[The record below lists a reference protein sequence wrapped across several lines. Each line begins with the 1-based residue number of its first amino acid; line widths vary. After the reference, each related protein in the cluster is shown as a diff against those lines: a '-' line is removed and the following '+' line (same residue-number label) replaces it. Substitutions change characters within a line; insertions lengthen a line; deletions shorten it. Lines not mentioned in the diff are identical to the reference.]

1 MTITETIT
9 NTTKALPEWSLSTLK
24 TGNDAILAA
33 TKRVV
38 EAFEPAANL
47 IPKTPLADRLPEMPE
62 PTALLTVWF
71 NYMEKVVAE
80 QKRFGLD
87 LAGTVNSPAPA
98 APAPAPARKTPAAK
112 TSASKSA

>member
-9 NTTKALPEWSLSTLK
+9 NTTKALPEWSLNTLK
-24 TGNDAILAA
+24 TSNDAILSA

-38 EAFEPAANL
+38 EALEPAVNL

-62 PTALLTVWF
+62 PTQVLGVWF
-71 NYMEKVVAE
+71 DYMEKVVAE

-87 LAGTVNSPAPA
+87 LASTVNA
-98 APAPAPARKTPAAK
+98 APVPPVAPVAPTPAATRK
-112 TSASKSA
+112 AATKS